1 MPCDTGGKHQ
11 KLKRVLIFDV
21 EQFRYQRFTSDLAG
35 TDIHALAGDPVQALE
50 KVRDWLANA
59 SRREL
64 PSAGRTSQEYNAF
77 QANLPAL
84 AAHLEFDPERIP

>member
-1 MPCDTGGKHQ
+1 MNN
-11 KLKRVLIFDV
+11 
-21 EQFRYQRFTSDLAG
+21 
-35 TDIHALAGDPVQALE
+35 HALAGNPVQALE

-59 SRREL
+59 SSREL

-84 AAHLEFDPERIP
+84 AAHLEFDPERIPYVDYERVVASWLLEAPAPAA